1 MSVFKGV
8 LIVVIVVLLYKLF
21 VGEYFNNAS
30 DNSNS
35 GDLDTANITRP
46 SDKELDDFML
56 MHISSTSDH
65 CNCDS
70 IEGFSLSK
78 KPMYHRWHM
87 HLRNP
92 WDNVDYKTPHFYKI
106 HVDKSRR
113 IPYR

>member
-1 MSVFKGV
+1 MSRLKGV
-8 LIVVIVVLLYKLF
+8 LIVVFIIFLYKLF
-21 VGEYFNNAS
+21 TS
-30 DNSNS
+30 DK
-35 GDLDTANITRP
+35 DTKPDNGNPKENTRP

-56 MHISSTSDH
+56 MHMSSTSDH

-70 IEGFSLSK
+70 VEGFSLSK

-87 HLRNP
+87 NLRNP

-106 HVDKSRR
+106 HVDKSKR